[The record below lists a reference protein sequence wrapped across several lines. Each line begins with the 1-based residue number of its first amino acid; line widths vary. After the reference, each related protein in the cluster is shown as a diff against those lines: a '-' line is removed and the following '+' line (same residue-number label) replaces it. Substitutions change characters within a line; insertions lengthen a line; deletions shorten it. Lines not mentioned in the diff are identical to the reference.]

1 MRAQILT
8 GGMVFAILATTG
20 TAMGQSSPSSAIG
33 AVDQPAIDSSLLPTS
48 GWAPDSYGVD
58 VPANPDFG
66 INLQFQEP
74 GPQPSDE
81 SELQYFN
88 QEPRPSPSLL
98 EGGESGGALRLD
110 LPTQDPQ

>member
-8 GGMVFAILATTG
+8 GGVVFAILATG

-48 GWAPDSYGVD
+48 GSAPDSYGVD
-58 VPANPDFG
+58 VPANPDSG

-74 GPQPSDE
+74 GPQPSGE

-98 EGGESGGALRLD
+98 EGGGSGGALRLD
-110 LPTQDPQ
+110 LPTQDPR